1 MLRVWNQLR
10 NGGKANFPFETAT
23 DGAVCGGIFTGTG
36 PDRGLGGEVQGRD
49 FICTCSR
56 TTCPS
61 APSLP
66 RQPPPPGEW
75 AEIVPT
81 ARDELDRASTVQ
93 LPVQI
98 HILHARGD
106 YPSAGNFGAVCEES
120 WISRA
125 S

>member
-23 DGAVCGGIFTGTG
+23 DGAVCWWDIHWNRTG
-36 PDRGLGGEVQGRD
+36 PRARWRGARPGLYLHLQ
-49 FICTCSR
+49 SYHLPL
-56 TTCPS
+56 CPLP
-61 APSLP
+61 APPTPS
-66 RQPPPPGEW
+66 PGEW

-106 YPSAGNFGAVCEES
+106 YPSAGNFWAVCEES